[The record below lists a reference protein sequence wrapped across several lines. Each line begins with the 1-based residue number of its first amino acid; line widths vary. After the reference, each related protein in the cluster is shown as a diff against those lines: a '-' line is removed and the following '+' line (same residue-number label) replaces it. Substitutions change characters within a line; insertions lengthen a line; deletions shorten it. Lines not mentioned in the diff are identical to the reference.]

1 MKRKE
6 LDYGFNGVG
15 MTGRGEQMR
24 TLSDVET
31 KNMFKDLKII
41 LPFTNFKYGVLTKM
55 NVSPTQLHPN
65 TTEDRKVG
73 RVSMTSSHGALF
85 TLFNQSWKKF
95 KTRLFRD
102 RPNPIYPDHKKLF
115 YKPDEVT
122 RRFPL
127 YWQDED
133 QRFKSQEDGFKA
145 VLNFPYCG
153 NTEKALEGEYCEKQ
167 FLHRAHHKKDQ
178 RVGMA
183 SIEERKKFIKAINEK
198 NLLLTKKIEIIDG
211 LQQKIVDHE
220 KMVSM
225 KVVENE
231 ILVKAIESINK
242 KFSIEIKDLT

>member
-1 MKRKE
+1 
-6 LDYGFNGVG
+6 
-15 MTGRGEQMR
+15 
-24 TLSDVET
+24 
-31 KNMFKDLKII
+31 
-41 LPFTNFKYGVLTKM
+41 
-55 NVSPTQLHPN
+55 
-65 TTEDRKVG
+65 
-73 RVSMTSSHGALF
+73 MTSSHGALF

-133 QRFKSQEDGFKA
+133 QRFKSQGSE
-145 VLNFPYCG
+145 
-153 NTEKALEGEYCEKQ
+153 
-167 FLHRAHHKKDQ
+167 
-178 RVGMA
+178 
-183 SIEERKKFIKAINEK
+183 FITTDRF
-198 NLLLTKKIEIIDG
+198 LTKVDLKLMDYVGANNSLDSTEVFLYILVVSICHWRTTYDELETNGRRKIEIIDG